1 MAQTIRIKRGLKA
14 NVASL
19 ELLPGELGVTLDTR
33 ELYVGDV
40 NGTPQL
46 VQGAAAGV
54 VESAE
59 KLATARNIS
68 VSGDATGSAA
78 FDGSKDATIAL
89 TLATS
94 GVEAGT
100 YNNVTVNAKGIVTSG
115 SNKTYTI
122 EDITG
127 LSDAL
132 DAKANADDVYSK
144 SEVDAKINAKDS
156 LPTQT
161 GNAGKF
167 LTTDG
172 SDASWAEV
180 DLSSKADVT
189 SVYTKD
195 ETNNL
200 LDSKADA
207 STTTAALNAKAD
219 ASEVEALTTAVNDK
233 ANKAATLAGYG
244 INDAYTKDEV
254 DGMVAGTFHFEG
266 EAASYEALPAD
277 AEKGDVYQVED
288 KEYAWDGT
296 EWVELGFN
304 VDLSSYATTEAVAAT
319 YATQAVVTEGLNTKA
334 NSSDVYTKNEID
346 QKLAL
351 KADKATTLTGYGI
364 EDAYTKNEI
373 DTKVS
378 TINDSLA
385 TKLDANSVIDGG
397 TFE

>member
-132 DAKANADDVYSK
+132 D
-144 SEVDAKINAKDS
+144 
-156 LPTQT
+156 
-161 GNAGKF
+161 
-167 LTTDG
+167 
-172 SDASWAEV
+172 
-180 DLSSKADVT
+180 
-189 SVYTKD
+189 
-195 ETNNL
+195 
-200 LDSKADA
+200 
-207 STTTAALNAKAD
+207 AKAD